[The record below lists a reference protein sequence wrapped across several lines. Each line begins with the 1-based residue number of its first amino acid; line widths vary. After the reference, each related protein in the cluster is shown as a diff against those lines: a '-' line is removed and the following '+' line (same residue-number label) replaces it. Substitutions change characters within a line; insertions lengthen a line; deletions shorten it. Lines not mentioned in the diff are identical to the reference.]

1 MNKFEITDY
10 TLSGFHMHIEYVYGE
25 YYYEVLCDFDW
36 SEECTGH
43 YTDFTIVPISGT
55 FFHETKDEKGNIE
68 ITDDYKQ
75 WLQDNVKEFRK
86 QTLWLYNE
94 SLEKMRELETDDFNY
109 WADYGI

>member
-10 TLSGFHMHIEYVYGE
+10 TLSAFHMHLEYVYEE

-36 SEECTGH
+36 SEECTSH
-43 YTDFTIVPISGT
+43 YIDFSVTPLSGT
-55 FFHETKDEKGNIE
+55 FFHSDTDEKGNIE

-75 WLQDNVKEFRK
+75 WLQDKVREYRN

-94 SLEKMRELETDDFNY
+94 SLEKMRDLDTDEKDWSY
-109 WADYGI
+109 YGI

>member
-1 MNKFEITDY
+1 MNNFEITDY

-25 YYYEVLCDFDW
+25 YYYEVLCDFEW
-36 SEECTGH
+36 SDECNNA

-55 FFHETKDEKGNIE
+55 FFHETEDEKVNIE
-68 ITDDYKQ
+68 ITEDYKQ
-75 WLQDNVKEFRK
+75 WLQDNVKEFRN